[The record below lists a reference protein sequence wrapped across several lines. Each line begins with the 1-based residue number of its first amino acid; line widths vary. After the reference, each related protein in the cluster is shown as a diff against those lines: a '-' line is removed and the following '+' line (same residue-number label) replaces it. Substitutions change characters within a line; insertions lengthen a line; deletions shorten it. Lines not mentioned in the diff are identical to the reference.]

1 MPNAAHAAMRYY
13 EPMRPLSALLAL
25 AGALTAPACLLSF
38 DDSEVAATD
47 AAAGGSG
54 ALDAS
59 LGGTGGSS
67 GGAGGAGGAGG
78 GSSGGTSGAGGGTGG
93 ATGGA
98 GGATGGTGGA
108 TGGTGGATGG
118 TGGATGGT
126 GGATGGSGGAT
137 GGTGGSTGGTGG
149 STGPN
154 VPDCP
159 VGSDNFNTT
168 AIGPMWWPWGN
179 SVSATGG
186 ELVLQPVGTVADY
199 AGVTTSTT
207 ADLRSCGVSVE
218 VKQVLTSTNGTSV
231 YFLFDSSPSDVA
243 NTRYIEWNQG
253 ALHAGLRTAYYTSP
267 YDPVTMRWWRV
278 AASGGS
284 TRMYTSPDGSTWT
297 ERGSAPTPA
306 AHSTGRVEIGAGTW
320 TTQGANIGA
329 VKLDNFNP

>member
-1 MPNAAHAAMRYY
+1 
-13 EPMRPLSALLAL
+13 MRPLSALLAL

-38 DDSEVAATD
+38 DDSEVDATD

-67 GGAGGAGGAGG
+67 GSGGTAGAGGAGGTAGS
-78 GSSGGTSGAGGGTGG
+78 SSGGTSGAGGGTGG
-93 ATGGA
+93 ATGGTGGT

-126 GGATGGSGGAT
+126 GGA
-137 GGTGGSTGGTGG
+137 TGGTGG

-267 YDPVTMRWWRV
+267 YDPVAMRWWRI